1 MKTLNEIV
9 LNALPDT
16 SSQTSAAIDA
26 SQLFRVSVQA
36 SFTDSAVAGT
46 LKLQCSNDPSTAN
59 NLPGLQA
66 PTHWTDV
73 PNTSQTI
80 TAGASVLIPSTEI
93 SYRWVRVVFTE
104 SSPGSGTVTATLN
117 ALGY

>member
-1 MKTLNEIV
+1 MRSLNEVV
-9 LNALPDT
+9 LNALSDT

-46 LKLQCSNDPSTAN
+46 LKLQCSNDPSSAN
-59 NLPGLQA
+59 NLPSLQT
-66 PTHWTDV
+66 PTHWTDI
-73 PNTSQTI
+73 PNTSQSI

-93 SYRWVRVVFTE
+93 AYRWIRVVFTE
-104 SSPGSGTVTATLN
+104 TTPGSGTVTATLN